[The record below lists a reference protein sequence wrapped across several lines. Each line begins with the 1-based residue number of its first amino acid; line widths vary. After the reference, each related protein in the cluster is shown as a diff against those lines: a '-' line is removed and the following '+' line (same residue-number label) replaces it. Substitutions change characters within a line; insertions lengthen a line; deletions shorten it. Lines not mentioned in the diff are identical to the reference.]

1 MNARKIVTIFIIGT
15 GLLNRPI
22 ATNAETPRA
31 RMGVMKGEIRFQEM
45 INKATEVYKS
55 IVKDAHDGVPVGV
68 TTNARCIAVL
78 PNVLTGALGVGA
90 AHGDGLAS
98 CKLQNGKWSQLAA
111 ISLREGS
118 IGLQAG
124 AKKTDLVL
132 FFQTP
137 ESETALKNGK
147 ISFGAEASAVAGK
160 YEKSFDTAKAGVVV
174 YSHTKG
180 VFAGASIN
188 GSRIGK
194 DTDELVSYY
203 GKTVNYTAILEGN
216 QSPDTTAYSDKLT
229 TMFP

>member
-1 MNARKIVTIFIIGT
+1 MDTRKIVTTLIIGAA
-15 GLLNRPI
+15 LLHYPLES
-22 ATNAETPRA
+22 NADTPRA
-31 RMGVMKGEIRFQEM
+31 RMGAMKGEIRFQEM
-45 INKATEVYKS
+45 VDKTTEVYKS

-98 CKLQNGKWSQLAA
+98 CKLQSGKWSQPAA
-111 ISLREGS
+111 VSLREGS
-118 IGLQAG
+118 VGLQAG
-124 AKKTDLVL
+124 AKKTDLVF

-137 ESETALKNGK
+137 ESEAALKKGK

-160 YEKSFDTAKAGVVV
+160 YEKSFESTKAGVVV
-174 YSHTKG
+174 YSRTRG

-203 GKTVNYTAILEGN
+203 GKTVDYTSILEGN
-216 QSPDTTAYSDKLT
+216 QSPDTAAYSDRLIT
-229 TMFP
+229 LFP